1 MYNAGV
7 FSIFTELYNYHFY
20 QILNLFYNFIY
31 LFLAVLGICCC
42 TSFSLVAE
50 SVGYSLVVVWASQC
64 GGFSCCRAQ
73 ARGVRAQ

>member
-31 LFLAVLGICCC
+31 LFLAVLGLCCR

-50 SVGYSLVVVWASQC
+50 SVGYSLVVACGLLIVVGSQH
-64 GGFSCCRAQ
+64 GL
-73 ARGVRAQ
+73 